1 MFWVLQSGVLA
12 QRPTPHCRNKLQSCP
27 FSILALATCS
37 CTCHLVQQWL
47 QQSSGGSGT
56 LVLHAQ
62 RLALLQNLVYNTIP
76 FFELRVPVSQSEHSL
91 LAVHSLSISTFLH
104 PCRDYPELRMHAS
117 IHLPMCFLPRAF
129 TCLLGFSICSLVHHQ
144 THAAG

>member
-1 MFWVLQSGVLA
+1 MCWLSGQPPIAETSSSHVLLVFWHLPHAPALVIWFSNGCSSHLEGQGHLSCMHSDWHCYRIWSTIQS
-12 QRPTPHCRNKLQSCP
+12 
-27 FSILALATCS
+27 
-37 CTCHLVQQWL
+37 
-47 QQSSGGSGT
+47 
-56 LVLHAQ
+56 
-62 RLALLQNLVYNTIP
+62 P
-76 FFELRVPVSQSEHSL
+76 FFELRVPVSQSEHTL